1 MTGSSQKEQDSR
13 MWVMEMKDFQYSFS
27 AVSFDKLSLIALN
40 ITGLNL
46 FQVLYMENRNKV
58 EI

>member
-1 MTGSSQKEQDSR
+1 MTGSIQKGQDSQI
-13 MWVMEMKDFQYSFS
+13 WFQYSFS
-27 AVSFDKLSLIALN
+27 AVSFDKLSLTALN
-40 ITGLNL
+40 IKGLNL